1 MGAKSQIKGA
11 SGEREF
17 CKVLG
22 NLIGI
27 DCLERNLEQRR
38 SGGHDIN
45 VNQAARPTLL
55 AHERET
61 LDRLNQLAIE
71 IKRHRSATGADIG
84 QWWSQTCRQAAA
96 ISKSPILAFR
106 TDRGRWQIIAP
117 CSLERPLADMLGTI
131 RMDIELFAEHLLAG
145 AQTETGDY
153 HVHKID
159 RESVIPCIQSN
170 Y

>member
-84 QWWSQTCRQAAA
+84 QWWSQTCQ
-96 ISKSPILAFR
+96 S
-106 TDRGRWQIIAP
+106 GCGYQEIADTGLP
-117 CSLERPLADMLGTI
+117 NRPWPLANHRTV
-131 RMDIELFAEHLLAG
+131 FTG
-145 AQTETGDY
+145 ATTG
-153 HVHKID
+153 
-159 RESVIPCIQSN
+159 
-170 Y
+170 